1 MQRGSKEWA
10 GPDER
15 VQRPKL
21 TKVGFGAET
30 EEWSFGAFVVV
41 DGHLDVEGGV
51 DVVVGFAGFGH
62 VGVVVVDDLVQ
73 QNGLLQWRG
82 SRLG

>member
-1 MQRGSKEWA
+1 LQRGSREWA

-30 EEWSFGAFVVV
+30 EEWSLGAFVVV
-41 DGHLDVEGGV
+41 DGHLDVEV
-51 DVVVGFAGFGH
+51 ATDVVVGFAGFGH
-62 VGVVVVDDLVQ
+62 VGVVVADDLVR
-73 QNGLLQWRG
+73 QNGLVQWRG